1 MTTWFCTRTNEL
13 QHHGIKGQKWGIRRF
28 QNKDGSLTPAG
39 KKRYD
44 EPNIGRKYVQKTS
57 ESVSI
62 DGQTFKVY
70 GRNNKQYA
78 NKVAKKAKDMDATV
92 SRESKIKEAKTYKI
106 PKNKSLHRLK
116 LEEKYM
122 KNGMTREEAEQAAAK
137 RIRTE
142 KFVAAAAVVTVASA
156 VAYAKY
162 KGYTSDKIIKENS
175 EFQRIMRLD
184 PNAEIRKDHR
194 QYLSFDKKDNIK
206 YKGFLGEHFE
216 NQIKNEN
223 TIRGYA
229 NQKELADKIYD
240 VTVRNNQEI
249 KIASRKR
256 AEDAFVNLFNK
267 DSEFRK
273 NLMDRAKEV
282 NGEMGL
288 QQVTGERLFEGG
300 KTNDRWVRTKAYDYF
315 NSLLVDNDAKSESNA
330 NKFYE
335 ALRKQGMN
343 AVIDENDRKYSG
355 YNAKAP
361 LITFDGDFSYSKRAM
376 DSSEIVDNLKQA
388 KVLTFGPS
396 LVKTGAF
403 YVGCYSAA
411 PLMNKANV
419 DKRILLYKQDHPN
432 TKMSDAEIKAMII
445 EELKKG
451 GENSK

>member
-1 MTTWFCTRTNEL
+1 MTTWICTRTNEL

-39 KKRYD
+39 KRRYD
-44 EPNIGRKYVQKTS
+44 EPNVGRKIVQKTS
-57 ESVSI
+57 ESVTI

-78 NKVAKKAKDMDATV
+78 DKVAKKAKNMGATV
-92 SRESKIKEAKTYKI
+92 SRDSKTKETKETKKYKI

-142 KFVAAAAVVTVASA
+142 KFVAAAAAVTVASA

-216 NQIKNEN
+216 NQIKMDNR
-223 TIRGYA
+223 IRA
-229 NQKELADKIYD
+229 LDDQKELADKIYD

-288 QQVTGERLFEGG
+288 QQATGERLFEGG

-330 NKFYE
+330 NKFY
-335 ALRKQGMN
+335 Q
-343 AVIDENDRKYSG
+343 
-355 YNAKAP
+355 
-361 LITFDGDFSYSKRAM
+361 
-376 DSSEIVDNLKQA
+376 
-388 KVLTFGPS
+388 
-396 LVKTGAF
+396 
-403 YVGCYSAA
+403 
-411 PLMNKANV
+411 
-419 DKRILLYKQDHPN
+419 
-432 TKMSDAEIKAMII
+432 
-445 EELKKG
+445 
-451 GENSK
+451 